1 MKLFLLHLPLIALFA
16 VLAESPGLKAQ
27 PSIDTITPVKKFS
40 FFGVPLAFYSPDTKW
55 GGGAAGI
62 FTFPGNP
69 LRSSITFSFAY
80 TQRRQVLAW
89 IPFQW
94 YHRNGNWR
102 AYGELGWYRY
112 LYQYFG
118 VGNEYPDDFL
128 ETYTARFP
136 RVRWTV
142 ARRWRDSRHFFGLR
156 YNLDDYHISEA
167 TPGGDLATGN
177 IPGARGGFSSS
188 PGIVWLYDS
197 RDSPFFPSKGILTES
212 SVVFEN
218 RISGSDFRYARWTG
232 EVSAYQ
238 KIGRNILAVNALAV
252 FTTAGAPFFLMPQ
265 LGGTRRLRGYPDGR
279 FRDKHMVLIQA
290 EGRVPLFWRL
300 KAVAFGGVGSVFG
313 TGGETVLLHSNLG
326 AGLRFEFDKKQKINI
341 RFDYGFGIGT
351 PHSGAY
357 LTVGEAF

>member
-1 MKLFLLHLPLIALFA
+1 MKSFLLHLLLIALFA
-16 VLAESPGLKAQ
+16 LPTGGICLKAQ
-27 PSIDTITPVKKFS
+27 PAADSSASVRKFS
-40 FFGVPLAFYSPDTKW
+40 FFGVPLAFYSPDTRW

-118 VGNEYPDDFL
+118 IGNEYADDFL

-136 RVRWTV
+136 RVRSTV
-142 ARRWRDSRHFFGLR
+142 ARRWQNTRHFFGLR
-156 YNLDDYHISEA
+156 YNLDDYHISDVQ
-167 TPGGDLATGN
+167 PDGDLAVGK

-188 PGIVWLYDS
+188 PGLVWLYDS

-212 SVVFEN
+212 SFVFEN
-218 RISGSDFRYARWTG
+218 RFSGSDFQYVRWTG

-238 KIGRNILAVNALAV
+238 KAGRNILAVNAMAV
-252 FTTAGAPFFLMPQ
+252 FSTAGAPFFLMPQ

-279 FRDKHMVLIQA
+279 FRDKHLLLLQA
-290 EGRVPLFWRL
+290 EGRIPLFWRL

-313 TGGETVLLHSNLG
+313 TSGEALRLRSNLG
-326 AGLRFEFDKKQKINI
+326 GGLRFEFDKKQHINV
-341 RFDYGFGIGT
+341 RLDYGFGIGT
-351 PHSGAY
+351 KHSGAY